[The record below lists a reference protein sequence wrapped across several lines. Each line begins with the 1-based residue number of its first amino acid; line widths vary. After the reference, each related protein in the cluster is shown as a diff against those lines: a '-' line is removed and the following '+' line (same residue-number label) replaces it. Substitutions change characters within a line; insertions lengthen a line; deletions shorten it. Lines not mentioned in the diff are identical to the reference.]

1 MNLFIV
7 IFVIALIAKIISK
20 VRSDQ
25 KYAEK
30 HNLLSSNH
38 DDEDFNDSLEDIGFN
53 SDTARLPYGV
63 GVSIFHSDK

>member
-1 MNLFIV
+1 MNFFIV

-20 VRSDQ
+20 ARSDQ

-30 HNLLSSNH
+30 HNLLSND
-38 DDEDFNDSLEDIGFN
+38 DDECFENSLEDIGFN

-63 GVSIFHSDK
+63 GVSIFHDND